1 MHLGFKQLQLRGNLF
16 LFRLHPGLLF
26 ARQEFEEFYNH
37 GNGRGSGHAQITGCH
52 WPTWN
57 WSIQTDSL
65 LKKRLE
71 FIYPG
76 NYKLSLND
84 EGEFYVVLLLV
95 NLSKA
100 GRTDVHLPLRRIAEV
115 KHLATPLSVYK

>member
-1 MHLGFKQLQLRGNLF
+1 MARPNNWKKSRLRVDISVQQDVLRCNIINSKNKNVPYSEKGIGIANV
-16 LFRLHPGLLF
+16 
-26 ARQEFEEFYNH
+26 
-37 GNGRGSGHAQITGCH
+37 
-52 WPTWN
+52 
-57 WSIQTDSL
+57 
-65 LKKRLE
+65 KKRLE

-84 EGEFYVVLLLV
+84 EGQFYVVSLLV

-100 GRTDVHLPLRRIAEV
+100 GRAEVHLHLRRIAEV